1 MEGGYKLVDI
11 REPYRG
17 GVKMIQREFYTQ
29 RKDGVKLYRTYSDAG
44 MMIRQNETGVEYA
57 EAIDVEGAPYTYTET
72 ETPIETPQM
81 TTEERL
87 QDAETALGI
96 IFGEAE

>member
-1 MEGGYKLVDI
+1 M
-11 REPYRG
+11 
-17 GVKMIQREFYTQ
+17 MIQREFYTQ
-29 RKDGVKLYRTYSDAG
+29 RKDGVKLYRTYSDAE

-57 EAIDVEGAPYTYTET
+57 EAIDVEGVSYTYTET
-72 ETPIETPQM
+72 ETQIKAPEM

-96 IFGEAE
+96 IFGEETP